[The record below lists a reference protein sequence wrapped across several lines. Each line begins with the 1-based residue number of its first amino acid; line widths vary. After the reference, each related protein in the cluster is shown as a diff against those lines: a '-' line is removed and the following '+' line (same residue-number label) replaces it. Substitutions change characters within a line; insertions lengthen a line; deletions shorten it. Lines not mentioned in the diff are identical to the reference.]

1 MDLLT
6 LDFDS
11 LQPTDI
17 FERYTS
23 LIWTERFGTYGEFQL
38 TSSQVEDTISA
49 LPLGSFITLRD
60 THEVMVVETHSV
72 EPNQADGT
80 PEIKISGRS
89 LDSFFENRV
98 LIPKTYGE
106 SWNLL
111 QSYTPQQMLA
121 LLMWNAICNDTGQD
135 PTKDPDDPPYP
146 QQVDPNLSH
155 PKVAIS
161 LGPVKSQSPI
171 NWSLSADTVSKQLTT
186 IQQAYQLGIRT
197 IRPTVTETIYSEISF
212 DTSIESVTRGLPII
226 EYDISDN
233 TMLRFD
239 IYQGID
245 RTVDQSIVKPVIFS
259 VSSGHVVKPK
269 YLKSIKNAKNQ
280 GVVISDWGTFIFPE
294 DLALDGFL
302 RKSLLIDGENREFQ
316 QLVAYSALE
325 LQKSQV
331 LAMADGEIGS
341 HSPYTYG
348 VDYFLGDTITF
359 AGSYESDTAMFVNE
373 IVRTSDINGETI
385 SPGIMNY
392 SDLQYYDGG
401 GHAG

>member
-11 LQPTDI
+11 LQPTNI
-17 FERYTS
+17 FEDYTS
-23 LIWTERFGTYGEFQL
+23 LIWTERFGTYGEFLL
-38 TSSQVEDTISA
+38 TSSKVEDTLTS

-60 THEVMVVETHSV
+60 TYEVMVVETHSI

-80 PEIKISGRS
+80 PELKISGRS

-98 LIPKTYGE
+98 LVPSVYGE

-121 LLMWNAICNDTGQD
+121 LLIWNAICNNTEQD
-135 PTKDPDDPPYP
+135 PTKAEDDFPIP
-146 QQVDPNLSH
+146 QIDSKLYH
-155 PKVAIS
+155 PKVAVS
-161 LGPVKSQSPI
+161 LGPVKLQTPI
-171 NWSLSADTVSKQLTT
+171 NWSLSAGAVSEQLKT

-197 IRPTVTETIYSEISF
+197 LRPINVESSYTKISF
-212 DTSIESVTRGLPII
+212 DTTVDSSTRGLPII
-226 EYDISDN
+226 EYDIADN
-233 TMLRFD
+233 TKLRFD
-239 IYQGID
+239 VYQGID
-245 RTVDQSIVKPVIFS
+245 RTVDQTVVSPVIFS
-259 VSSGHVVKPK
+259 VSSGHVTKPK

-280 GVVISDWGTFIFPE
+280 GVVISEWGTFIFPQ

-302 RKSLLIDGENREFQ
+302 CKSALIDGGSREFQ
-316 QLVAYSALE
+316 QLVSYSALE

-331 LAMADGEIGS
+331 LAMADGEIAPS
-341 HSPYTYG
+341 SPYKYG

-359 AGSYESDTAMFVNE
+359 SGSYESDTPMFVNE
-373 IVRTSDINGETI
+373 IVRTSDLNGETI

-392 SDLQYYDGG
+392 SDIEYYDGG
-401 GHAG
+401 GQAG